1 MASKVAAPKFTELIY
16 GEACHIAHRVE
27 LGAHLTGSHSACENL
42 GRTSAQRR
50 RKLNGGRIPPVD
62 VNQRRDSVLGAL
74 ADRSQWL
81 ARPPTD
87 WQAEGSASKC
97 PVVS

>member
-50 RKLNGGRIPPVD
+50 RNLTVTGPRLLMWINVG
-62 VNQRRDSVLGAL
+62 SLVLGAL
-74 ADRSQWL
+74 RIVPSGSRDRQ
-81 ARPPTD
+81 
-87 WQAEGSASKC
+87 
-97 PVVS
+97 

>member
-42 GRTSAQRR
+42 GRTSAQARLLITLASTELR
-50 RKLNGGRIPPVD
+50 TSVADLLLVPNLNSEILNSPSRF
-62 VNQRRDSVLGAL
+62 QLRD
-74 ADRSQWL
+74 QP
-81 ARPPTD
+81 ARPLATTGP
-87 WQAEGSASKC
+87 SL
-97 PVVS
+97 

>member
-42 GRTSAQRR
+42 GRTSAQARLLITLASTELR
-50 RKLNGGRIPPVD
+50 TSVADLLLVPNLNSEILNAPSRF
-62 VNQRRDSVLGAL
+62 QLRD
-74 ADRSQWL
+74 QP
-81 ARPPTD
+81 ARPLATTGP
-87 WQAEGSASKC
+87 SL
-97 PVVS
+97 